1 MYLKKKFHI
10 PIHTGNFVEK
20 AKQHFCNPQLSSLFS
35 LDMISL
41 FFEVQLKFSVFHRHK
56 FDLSFSRFSG
66 CFLNGKHKCFP
77 PLIILLDEGKVSVT
91 SWSPLSVLQ
100 LVLSLSAASGAHE
113 NTTKIFRCVNHY
125 SMLTRYFS
133 FWNKFQVHFIVHC
146 LKKKKSF
153 NAPHTHTSG
162 CCNSPAG
169 LYSYQWDK
177 THRCASQAPK
187 AINQDERS
195 EGSITMIYVPTHYY
209 LLLWSKTTTSWQT
222 PTPACR

>member
-1 MYLKKKFHI
+1 MYASIFLDVYVRLFALLQCHKRQKQRKVLRMAEGFSTWDTSHILLKTFFHI
-10 PIHTGNFVEK
+10 PIHIGSFVET

-41 FFEVQLKFSVFHRHK
+41 FFKVQLKFSVFHRHK
-56 FDLSFSRFSG
+56 FDLSFSPFSG

-77 PLIILLDEGKVSVT
+77 PLIILLDEGKFSVTVILGRMT

-133 FWNKFQVHFIVHC
+133 F
-146 LKKKKSF
+146 
-153 NAPHTHTSG
+153 
-162 CCNSPAG
+162 
-169 LYSYQWDK
+169 
-177 THRCASQAPK
+177 
-187 AINQDERS
+187 
-195 EGSITMIYVPTHYY
+195 
-209 LLLWSKTTTSWQT
+209 
-222 PTPACR
+222 